1 MDPPRPEGGPGPG
14 KQQLM
19 CQPSGLTEKPG
30 KTRGFGVEYR
40 RGTRM
45 VLLRLDHITP
55 IGGGRPWRKGSV
67 RTGGDRD
74 QYARTVG
81 LMEAVV
87 AAVTGRRFVR
97 TADSAPVVSTAGGA
111 TRVVRCEVGGMR
123 CGEC

>member
-30 KTRGFGVEYR
+30 KTRGFGVEFR

-55 IGGGRPWRKGSV
+55 IGGGRPWRKGSA
-67 RTGGDRD
+67 RQGDELGRSNGE
-74 QYARTVG
+74 TG
-81 LMEAVV
+81 LMGGIVSAKP
-87 AAVTGRRFVR
+87 TGRIAP
-97 TADSAPVVSTAGGA
+97 TSGPAPVVSRAGGK
-111 TRVVRCEVGGMR
+111 GGGVHR
-123 CGEC
+123 EPGGTHRGEC